1 LVTWRARQGVS
12 GDGFDRIDAV
22 RRDQF
27 PPHRKHSTFVLPN
40 WKLVYVSN
48 PKAAC
53 TTIKWM
59 LADLQG
65 IDEQTFY
72 SSLREETTR
81 GTTIHQ
87 HRPYWGAG
95 TPRLQALTLEQVA
108 AITPENGWFVFSMV
122 RHPGN
127 RLWSAWQS
135 KLLLRE
141 PRLQAQYAGEPWLPR
156 IPETTDDVVEDWERF
171 IRAVAAD
178 PKMPIMQDQHFR
190 PQSTLLTVKKTKYD
204 RLYDTSEF
212 DLMAKDIR
220 AHLEAQG
227 WRGELSNRRSNETPL
242 PPIERAFPPHVVD
255 TLATVF
261 EGDFRK
267 LDYDDPMP
275 PRLRSGDY
283 SADLLAAVGIIA
295 ERGERIGDLSRAA
308 RALEVQ
314 ARVAERRPK
323 STLDRVRRALP
334 TSVRRAVPAR
344 IRRLA
349 RR

>member
-1 LVTWRARQGVS
+1 VSSDGVDRADDVKREQIPPLRQ
-12 GDGFDRIDAV
+12 
-22 RRDQF
+22 
-27 PPHRKHSTFVLPN
+27 HSTFVLPR

-65 IDEQTFY
+65 IDEQTFH

-81 GTTIHQ
+81 ATTIHQ
-87 HRPYWGAG
+87 HRQCWGPD
-95 TPRLQALTLEQVA
+95 TPRLQAVSAQELEG
-108 AITPENGWFVFSMV
+108 ITPENGWFVFSMV

-141 PRLQAQYAGEPWLPR
+141 PRFHATFAGAPWLPR
-156 IPETTDDVVEDWERF
+156 IPESTDDVVEDWERF

-178 PKMPIMQDQHFR
+178 PSMPIMRDQHFR
-190 PQSTLLTVKKTKYD
+190 SQSTLLGVNTMSYD

-212 DLMAKDIR
+212 ELMAKDIR

-242 PPIERAFPPHVVD
+242 PPVEAAFPPHVVA

-261 EGDFRK
+261 GADFRA
-267 LDYDDPMP
+267 LDYDDPTP

-283 SADLLAAVGIIA
+283 SADLLAAVAVIA
-295 ERGERIGDLSRAA
+295 ERGERIGDLSR
-308 RALEVQ
+308 RALALEQ
-314 ARVAERRPK
+314 RVRDAERRPK
-323 STLDRVRRALP
+323 TLLDRVRHGLP
-334 TSVRRAVPAR
+334 LPVRQAVPVR
-344 IRRLA
+344 IRQLA
-349 RR
+349 RG